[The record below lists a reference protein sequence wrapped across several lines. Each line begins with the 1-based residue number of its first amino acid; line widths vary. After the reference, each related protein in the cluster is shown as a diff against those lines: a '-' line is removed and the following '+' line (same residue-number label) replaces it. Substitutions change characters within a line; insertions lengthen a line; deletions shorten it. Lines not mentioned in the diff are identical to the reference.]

1 MNKQMSMSVFSD
13 ELRQVM
19 TKKKEFLDKMEKVV
33 PMEKWLKMI
42 RPFYYEGKVGNKPY
56 ELELMVRLYLLQ
68 NFYNLSDDMTIS
80 EVIDS
85 RAFSEF
91 CSIESE
97 NQVPDGETLRRFR
110 NILTE
115 NKLQEKLFAG
125 VVEILEKQGLI
136 LKKGTIIDST
146 IISAP
151 SSTKNVEKK
160 RDPEARSTKKGSNWH
175 FGYKAHIGVD
185 KNTGLVHTIKTTSA
199 NVHDVTMTEELLH
212 GEENEIFGDSGY
224 IGANK
229 RENAVIRNK
238 KGKKITYKISR
249 KPSQIKKLSKS
260 GQYKAKKSEHKKS
273 SIRAKVEHVFQ
284 VIKIQFKYRKTRYR
298 GLEKQTQKLNMLFAL
313 ANLVLAERKFLTA

>member
-1 MNKQMSMSVFSD
+1 MSVFSD

-19 TKKKEFLDKMEKVV
+19 TKKKEFLERIEKVV
-33 PMEKWLKMI
+33 PMEKWLKII

-91 CSIESE
+91 CRVESE
-97 NQVPDGETLRRFR
+97 NQIPDGETLRRFR

-115 NKLQEKLFAG
+115 NKLGEKIFEQ
-125 VVEILEKQGLI
+125 VVEMLENQGLI

-151 SSTKNVEKK
+151 SSTKNKDKK
-160 RDPEARSTKKGSNWH
+160 RDSDAKSTKKGSNWY

-185 KNTGLVHTIKTTSA
+185 KNTGLVHTVKTTSA
-199 NVHDVTMTEELLH
+199 NIHDVTVTNELLH

-238 KGKKITYKISR
+238 KSKKISYKISR
-249 KPSQIKKLSKS
+249 KPSQIKKLTKS
-260 GQYKAKKSEHKKS
+260 GQYQAKKSEHKKS
-273 SIRAKVEHVFQ
+273 RIRAKVEHVFQ

-298 GLEKQTQKLNMLFAL
+298 GLEKQTQKLNILFAL

>member
-1 MNKQMSMSVFSD
+1 MNKQISMSVFSD

-151 SSTKNVEKK
+151 SSTKNKDKK
-160 RDPEARSTKKGSNWH
+160 RDPEAKSTKKGSNWH

-185 KNTGLVHTIKTTSA
+185 KNTGLVHTVKTTSA
-199 NVHDVTMTEELLH
+199 NVHDVTVAQELLH

-238 KGKKITYKISR
+238 KGKKISYKISR
-249 KPSQIKKLSKS
+249 KPSQIKKLTKS

-273 SIRAKVEHVFQ
+273 SIRSKVEHVFA

-313 ANLVLAERKFLTA
+313 ANLVLAERKFLTV